1 MGPVPGT
8 GAPRAAGAG
17 VAGSARQS
25 GTSMPQLVPP
35 MLAAPGSLPDDGDWV
50 VVHVGFAIAVVD
62 EEEARQTLALLREL
76 DELQAGAGLAGGQP
90 EGRP

>member
-35 MLAAPGSLPDDGDWV
+35 MLAAPGSLLDSEVVTRAALDVLISQETGHLVDVRKDDPMTSV
-50 VVHVGFAIAVVD
+50 MSSS
-62 EEEARQTLALLREL
+62 EL
-76 DELQAGAGLAGGQP
+76 DLP
-90 EGRP
+90 